1 MITTQNIQ
9 EALRTKKPTSL
20 TTLWAALGNKSKP
33 GQSARAQ
40 ITAAMP
46 NILEELA
53 RVKASVADQAKAP
66 TPKVKAQKAVKA
78 KVQKASKAKVK
89 VHKTPKVKVQ
99 KASGTE
105 QVKSEW
111 LEAYAAKEKG
121 NPYLRKRSLYA
132 AMWDS
137 VKANPGKSAEFHIAK
152 LAKLSGKEDVNVGT
166 AFTVVIA
173 SAETAESR
181 KARGNTRTCNR
192 HASCKAGY
200 TVTATST
207 GGALTWAID

>member
-9 EALRTKKPTSL
+9 KALKTKQPTSL
-20 TTLWAALGNKSKP
+20 TSLWAALGNKSKP

-46 NILEELA
+46 NIMDELA
-53 RVKASVADQAKAP
+53 RVKAAVAAQAKAP
-66 TPKVKAQKAVKA
+66 VKAKAPKAKVQKAKKA
-78 KVQKASKAKVK
+78 KVQKASG
-89 VHKTPKVKVQ
+89 KT
-99 KASGTE
+99 

-111 LEAYAAKEKG
+111 LTKYAAKEAG
-121 NPYLRKRSLYA
+121 NPYTRKGTLYPA
-132 AMWDS
+132 VWDS
-137 VKANPGKSAEFHIAK
+137 VKANPGKSAEFHISK
-152 LAKLSGKEDVNVGT
+152 LARLSGKSEANVKT
-166 AFTVVIA
+166 AFIVVIA

-181 KARGNTRTCNR
+181 KARG
-192 HASCKAGY
+192 KADPIQLHRSARKGY

>member
-1 MITTQNIQ
+1 MINAQMIQ
-9 EALRTKKPTSL
+9 KALQTKKPTSL

-46 NILEELA
+46 NILEELNK
-53 RVKASVADQAKAP
+53 VKAAVAAQAKAP
-66 TPKVKAQKAVKA
+66 APKAPKPAKVQKSKVHKAPKA
-78 KVQKASKAKVK
+78 KVQKS
-89 VHKTPKVKVQ
+89 
-99 KASGTE
+99 SGTE

-192 HASCKAGY
+192 HASCKDGY